1 VSSNRRYLVDQDN
14 IPFLMVG
21 DAPQTLIANLSV
33 AEAEIYMANR
43 QKYGINTLWIN
54 LLCNYSDGC
63 NKDASTFDGIA
74 PFVTSGDLSTPNP
87 AYFQRADE
95 VLKIAEAHDMVVLLD
110 PIETSSWLGMLRAN
124 GTDAAFTYGRW
135 LGNRYKDF
143 PNIVWMHGNDFQ
155 SWRDTADDAL
165 VQAVAR
171 GIRTTDKNHIHT
183 VELNYLTSGS
193 LDDPSWASLID
204 LNAAYTYF
212 PTFAQVLTEYD
223 RPDFKPVF
231 MVESNYEFEH
241 IPNTDGGS
249 LQNLRRQEYWTML
262 SGAIGQVYGSAHT
275 WRLEK
280 GWETKL
286 DTLGVMELS
295 YMKNLFAPRRWYD
308 LIPDRSHTV
317 MTAGYNRAAEYIGRL
332 SAYLG
337 NRGRLLT
344 TLKKMTNLASVSGS
358 TYAAAARTS
367 DGSLVIVYMPSPRTV
382 TVDMSKLSGLASA
395 RWYDPTSG
403 MYTGVSGAPFAN
415 SNMRQFTPPGTN
427 QAGDGDWVLVL
438 EASTQP

>member
-1 VSSNRRYLVDQDN
+1 
-14 IPFLMVG
+14 
-21 DAPQTLIANLSV
+21 
-33 AEAEIYMANR
+33 
-43 QKYGINTLWIN
+43 
-54 LLCNYSDGC
+54 
-63 NKDASTFDGIA
+63 
-74 PFVTSGDLSTPNP
+74 
-87 AYFQRADE
+87 
-95 VLKIAEAHDMVVLLD
+95 MVVLLD

-193 LDDPSWASLID
+193 LDDPSWAPLID

-212 PTFAQVLTEYD
+212 PTFAQVRTEYD

-241 IPNTDGGS
+241 ITNTDGGS
-249 LQNLRRQEYWTML
+249 PQNLRRQEYWTML
-262 SGAIGQVYGSAHT
+262 SGATGQVYGSAHT

-317 MTAGYNRAAEYIGRL
+317 MTAGYSRAAEYIGRL

-382 TVDMSKLSGLASA
+382 TVDMLKLSGPASA

-403 MYTGVSGAPFAN
+403 MYTGVSGSPCAN
-415 SNMRQFTPPGTN
+415 SNMKQFTPPGTN
-427 QAGDGDWVLVL
+427 QAGDGRLGVG
-438 EASTQP
+438 P

>member
-1 VSSNRRYLVDQDN
+1 
-14 IPFLMVG
+14 
-21 DAPQTLIANLSV
+21 
-33 AEAEIYMANR
+33 
-43 QKYGINTLWIN
+43 
-54 LLCNYSDGC
+54 
-63 NKDASTFDGIA
+63 
-74 PFVTSGDLSTPNP
+74 
-87 AYFQRADE
+87 
-95 VLKIAEAHDMVVLLD
+95 
-110 PIETSSWLGMLRAN
+110 
-124 GTDAAFTYGRW
+124 
-135 LGNRYKDF
+135 
-143 PNIVWMHGNDFQ
+143 
-155 SWRDTADDAL
+155 
-165 VQAVAR
+165 
-171 GIRTTDKNHIHT
+171 
-183 VELNYLTSGS
+183 
-193 LDDPSWASLID
+193 
-204 LNAAYTYF
+204 
-212 PTFAQVLTEYD
+212 VLTEYD

-249 LQNLRRQEYWTML
+249 PQNLRRQEYWTML

-395 RWYDPTSG
+395 R
-403 MYTGVSGAPFAN
+403 
-415 SNMRQFTPPGTN
+415 
-427 QAGDGDWVLVL
+427 
-438 EASTQP
+438 